1 MVTGSFYNGASDMES
16 RELTHAI
23 IGAAIEVHREL
34 GPGLLESVYQ
44 RCMFYELQQRQL
56 LVAQEVMQPIY
67 YKEISCDN
75 GMRIDLL
82 VNQQVIVEL
91 KAVTKLLPIHK
102 AQLVTYLRLSGLQL
116 GLLINF
122 NVKRLTEGVERV
134 IYTKH

>member
-1 MVTGSFYNGASDMES
+1 MES

-75 GMRIDLL
+75 GLRIDLL

-91 KAVTKLLPIHK
+91 KSVTKLLPIHK